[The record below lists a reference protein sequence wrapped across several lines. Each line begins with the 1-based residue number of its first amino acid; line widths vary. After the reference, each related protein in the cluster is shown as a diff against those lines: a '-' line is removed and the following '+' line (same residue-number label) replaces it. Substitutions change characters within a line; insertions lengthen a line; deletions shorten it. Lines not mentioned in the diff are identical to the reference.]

1 MVISVTGQKYL
12 IWSDLVGDK
21 IVKVYVT
28 EDTTEIKM
36 RIHNG
41 LIQSD
46 IDVVRTVRAELE
58 ISGRDERRTYT
69 IEESTGEHMH
79 TWEDEDKV
87 IKKVKE
93 VVTKEPIEVLQENIE
108 KLEKLKEIVQKA
120 EEHKSPF
127 TSIKVV
133 IEE

>member
-1 MVISVTGQKYL
+1 MSGHKYL
-12 IWSDLVGDK
+12 IWSELIGDK
-21 IVKVYVT
+21 LVRIFLIDDVT
-28 EDTTEIKM
+28 NVRM

-46 IDVVRTVRAELE
+46 IDVERTVRAELE
-58 ISGRDERRTYT
+58 ISGKDERKTYT

-93 VVTKEPIEVLQENIE
+93 VVTKEPIEVLQTNVER
-108 KLEKLKEIVQKA
+108 LEKIKEIAQKV
-120 EEHKSPF
+120 EEYKSVF
-127 TSIKVV
+127 TNVKVV